1 MSRRARSQW
10 RERHSPWAARAVQG
24 AVMRVD
30 RLAPHHGT
38 GRQGAD
44 SALCGWKTQDTDD
57 AGKKGLPFACGT
69 YLHVQEVRC
78 SLLTKTSA
86 GQRSGLAKQPE
97 ASGWSECSDVRFGD
111 SNDSPGTTEHATPD
125 SSPEEDQCCL
135 PTSKNKGANVEDLVN
150 IRSSKGLS
158 PVAHQVLSPDLRRTK
173 RLLNLSHRTT
183 PTEQGPK
190 REDLTQ
196 PSSSPPLSLEA
207 LGLTSLL
214 KDDSFRG
221 GHRDVAALR
230 VTAGELMRASHVVKA
245 RSQACS
251 SVAMALN
258 LATLTGWDRSS
269 GGSRPAEERPGCGSP
284 RLPPAPVPTF
294 HHQPLH
300 GRNSTQQQCR
310 SLPDIS
316 SVASPPHEHGP
327 HLRLHDG
334 KAAAPGAP
342 AGRRGTLKYA
352 SRGDGGRA
360 GGPSE
365 EKAVEALRRAQP
377 SATWR
382 ETPAACRGRKERGGG
397 DGGNQQVVSAPGE
410 APFAEGRTQAQ
421 AAEVTDQF
429 QPERGSM
436 MWPDVVL
443 YCVRNL

>member
-1 MSRRARSQW
+1 MRL
-10 RERHSPWAARAVQG
+10 HPKAAR
-24 AVMRVD
+24 
-30 RLAPHHGT
+30 
-38 GRQGAD
+38 RQGAD

-57 AGKKGLPFACGT
+57 AGIEQWSWHCRSERRSLGKKGLPFACGT

-421 AAEVTDQF
+421 AAEAKQRPLQMPLELPPVLQWQTT
-429 QPERGSM
+429 GSL
-436 MWPDVVL
+436 VHL
-443 YCVRNL
+443 QRTI